1 MTVRT
6 ARIRIE
12 DLEPLENLTEQEM
25 AKIFGAGRKGKWQ
38 FSGQAMEVLEVRQ
51 VMSAVTVAMS
61 PTDKQAGSSL
71 QAAAAVDPLVPQQ
84 MVPAVVNALQ
94 QIRKQAGSISAG
106 NNNIAFNSEAAR
118 KQFLNVLDKALGSQV
133 QGQTPASLRAAGI
146 TVISRASLNEIDK
159 FLSNRTAARQDLIV
173 LRFQRTESETVTL
186 STAKSEQMTIGNKKV
201 AASMGGSVSGTLEIS
216 GNLVFGLDRSGRAFV
231 REGSTLTSK
240 VQASGTITT
249 SASPN
254 SQVGL
259 SLTGTGNIKGSSTFK
274 VNDGDANTGENLYLA
289 VDKLFSGFE
298 SNDVFEGEMDFKQLN
313 AAFKVPGLSAPVSVP
328 AQLKWNA
335 SLGKADLKID
345 QAAVDNAITDAAAR
359 TVVQA
364 TGRLAEKARQLAD
377 RVSDIPVVG
386 EKIESDLTRKVD
398 SMLKLTLP
406 QGSVRDYLANRGFQ
420 IKSTIGLSQLLAG
433 NLSDV
438 FVVTWQLQELGSA
451 ITGTAA
457 GSFGKTDGNGI
468 GFEFGGTFTAQPQ
481 YDIKMTFGVD
491 VKGGF
496 FLQEGS
502 AVGMKITAGT
512 ASEFK
517 GQAKIPKLTN
527 VTVTIP
533 KGQQIINASLST
545 TVLDGDS
552 RRDERLYLADLSGN
566 SFVTVADAGLK
577 LDAKMSMNSPV
588 QQLPTFI
595 RSTLNGLLPD
605 SISWTAGVSYDV
617 ATKKLD
623 YNINKT
629 SLTEIVAAFQGA
641 DGIEDAL
648 KNYMLNRIAENNPI
662 PESTQQ
668 FLGTKIP
675 LLEQNVMDL
684 LDIPKATQY
693 VIAPLAFRGKAAPSV
708 PGDTLDFRFDLF
720 NPASIGRMLS
730 GETYDIVSLNIDQ
743 RFEKDLA
750 KITVIPETV
759 VASYFGIVN
768 ATVEVNLT
776 PGFFFEID
784 MLTGI
789 DSSGFYI
796 EGVHKDALAK
806 DIDPNFKLGGKLEAR
821 VIAEGD
827 LFLVVDLLRVTGTI
841 GIEAYGDMTFVSP
854 HADTLKVRVGDIKP
868 DQIVVGLGVD
878 LTLQMQGEVGLV
890 EYDQWDKDVWL
901 YTENGAPQAR
911 KIPLYRSNKVS
922 LADIQD
928 QIAEYKE
935 RLQSQGKQVIFA
947 AAAATHDPH
956 FVAAAIGIIYN
967 DSGMGETVRK
977 LVVDFNMRVDQAAE
991 ALSKAGK
998 KISEIA
1004 APLWEHCNNDLNK
1017 FAAALKAAGAETGE
1031 LIRQLWDKGETHFN
1045 KDLNKFAEAL
1055 KVAEVE
1061 IGRIATEVWSRL
1073 QGDVGAKANQLASAL
1088 KSVNATTSQIAFE
1101 VYNRADRDIL
1111 KLAAALKSVNTN
1123 IGEIATEVW
1132 SRLQGDVGAK
1142 ANQLASA
1149 LKSVNATTSQIAF
1162 EVYNRAGGSLNRLV
1176 SALKAAGAS
1185 PGEIADEVWIRSG
1198 RDLNKLAGALQS
1210 IGAGLGDIGTQ
1221 VWNRAEGDLNKLAG
1235 ALVSVGDSARGVA
1248 QALGRVSSDMSGIAQ
1263 ALNSRV
1269 TGNLSSIADA
1279 MWSISDTKVRDV
1291 AKGLGAVSRDAT
1303 AIAAAL
1309 SSKVTTNLSSIADAM
1324 YRGIQWTTYRTVA
1337 TGLGSLTRNASSIA
1351 GALSG
1356 TLGASYSAIADAMYN
1371 GIGWTKYRDVAAGL
1385 GSLTRSASS
1394 IAGTLRNTLGASF
1407 GTISDAMW
1415 HGISWTSHRDV
1426 ATGLGSVTRDASAI
1440 AGAMRNSIGAS
1451 FRTIADAMYN
1461 GINWTTHTDV
1471 GRGLR
1476 AVTNDANVIA
1486 AALRNGAGAADSTIQ
1501 SVLRSVGS
1509 GAANLNNAINSVSNA
1524 VNSAANHVNNVISSL
1539 ANRPW

>member
-12 DLEPLENLTEQEM
+12 DLEPLENLTEQQM
-25 AKIFGAGRKGKWQ
+25 AEIFGAGRKGKWQ

-61 PTDKQAGSSL
+61 PTDKQAGSSV

-106 NNNIAFNSEAAR
+106 NNNIAFNTEAAR
-118 KQFLNVLDKALGSQV
+118 KQFLSVLDKALGSQV
-133 QGQTPASLRAAGI
+133 QGQTQASLRAAGI
-146 TVISRASLNEIDK
+146 TVISRASLNEIDE

-240 VQASGTITT
+240 VEATGTITT

-259 SLTGTGNIKGSSTFK
+259 SLTGTGNVKGSSTFK

-289 VDKLFSGFE
+289 VDKLFSGFK

-313 AAFKVPGLSAPVSVP
+313 AEFKVPGLSAPVSVP

-386 EKIESDLTRKVD
+386 ERIESDLTRKVN
-398 SMLKLTLP
+398 SMLNLTLP

-420 IKSTIGLSQLLAG
+420 IKSTVGLSQLLAG
-433 NLSDV
+433 NMSDV
-438 FVVTWQLQELGSA
+438 LVVTWQRQELGSP
-451 ITGTAA
+451 ITGTAT

-527 VTVTIP
+527 VTVSIP

-617 ATKKLD
+617 ATKNLS
-623 YNINKT
+623 YSINKT
-629 SLTEIVAAFQGA
+629 SLTEIVAAFQEA
-641 DGIEDAL
+641 DGVEDAL

-684 LDIPKATQY
+684 LDIPKAMQY
-693 VIAPLAFRGKAAPSV
+693 VIAPLAFKGKAAPSV

-730 GETYDIVSLNIDQ
+730 GETYDIVSLEIDQ

-768 ATVEVNLT
+768 ATVAVNLT
-776 PGFFFEID
+776 PGFFFDIN

-789 DSSGFYI
+789 DSMGFYI
-796 EGVHKDALAK
+796 EGAKKGAAAK
-806 DIDPNFKLGGKLEAR
+806 DIEPNFKLGGKLEAS
-821 VIAEGD
+821 VVAEGD
-827 LFLVVDLLRVTGTI
+827 ILFLVDFLRITGTV

-854 HADTLKVRVGDIKP
+854 YTDTLKLRVSDIKP
-868 DQIVVGLGVD
+868 DQIAVGLGVD
-878 LTLQMQGEVGLV
+878 LTLQVQGELGLV
-890 EYDQWDKDVWL
+890 KFDQWDKDVWL
-901 YTENGAPQAR
+901 YTENGAPKAR
-911 KIPLYRSNKVS
+911 AIPLYRSNKVS
-922 LADIQD
+922 LGDIQD
-928 QIAEYKE
+928 QLAEYKE

-956 FVAAAIGIIYN
+956 FVAAAIAIIYN
-967 DSGMGETVRK
+967 DSGMAETVKK
-977 LVVDFNMRVDQAAE
+977 LVVDFNMRVDQAAA

-998 KISEIA
+998 QVSEIA
-1004 APLWEHCNNDLNK
+1004 APLWSHCSNDLNK
-1017 FAAALKAAGAETGE
+1017 FAGALKSAGAKFGEIATQVWDRAGGDLNKLGSALKAAGG
-1031 LIRQLWDKGETHFN
+1031 Q
-1045 KDLNKFAEAL
+1045 
-1055 KVAEVE
+1055 V
-1061 IGRIATEVWSRL
+1061 
-1073 QGDVGAKANQLASAL
+1073 
-1088 KSVNATTSQIAFE
+1088 
-1101 VYNRADRDIL
+1101 
-1111 KLAAALKSVNTN
+1111 
-1123 IGEIATEVW
+1123 GEIATELWNRAGNDLSKFAAGLKSASASIAEIATQVW
-1132 SRLQGDVGAK
+1132 S
-1142 ANQLASA
+1142 
-1149 LKSVNATTSQIAF
+1149 
-1162 EVYNRAGGSLNRLV
+1162 RAGGSLNRLA
-1176 SALKAAGAS
+1176 SALNAAGAS
-1185 PGEIADEVWIRSG
+1185 AGEVADEIWKRSG
-1198 RDLNKLAGALQS
+1198 SDLNKLAGALKS
-1210 IGAGLGDIGTQ
+1210 VGAGLREISTQ
-1221 VWNRAEGDLNKLAG
+1221 VWKRAGADLNKLAG

-1269 TGNLSSIADA
+1269 TGNLSSVADA
-1279 MWSISDTKVRDV
+1279 MWSISDTKIRDV
-1291 AKGLGAVSRDAT
+1291 AKGLGALTRDAT

-1324 YRGIQWTTYRTVA
+1324 YRGIQWTTYRSVA
-1337 TGLGSLTRNASSIA
+1337 TGLGSLTRNAASIA

-1371 GIGWTKYRDVAAGL
+1371 GIGWTRYRDVAAGL

-1394 IAGTLRNTLGASF
+1394 IAGTLKNTLGASF

-1415 HGISWTSHRDV
+1415 HGISWTTHRDV
-1426 ATGLGSVTRDASAI
+1426 AAGLGSVTRDASAI

-1451 FRTIADAMYN
+1451 YRTIADAIYN

-1471 GRGLR
+1471 GKGLR

-1486 AALRNGAGAADSTIQ
+1486 AALRNGAGATDATIR
-1501 SVLRSVGS
+1501 SVLQSVGS
-1509 GAANLNNAINSVSNA
+1509 GAANLNNAIKSVSNA
-1524 VNSAANHVNNVISSL
+1524 VNSAANQVNSVISSL
-1539 ANRPW
+1539 SNRPW